1 MNAGLRPYRRRRT
14 RPVAITVAALAVA
27 ALVTWTIVFVNAAAE
42 SGLASCNTPVAGSAG
57 TVLDP
62 GAVEAATPVPPA
74 DVRTTVLNAGGQR
87 GQANLVAA
95 QLGDL
100 GFGEARQPDNDPL
113 YPQGDLECHGQLRFG
128 ESGEGAAA
136 TLQLVLPCLELV
148 RDERGDASVDVAV
161 GTGFTDVDPVRAV
174 RDALE
179 QLGAPGAGETGEGE
193 QVAAPQLDPQVL
205 AEARDAARC

>member
-1 MNAGLRPYRRRRT
+1 MNAGLRPYQRRRT

-27 ALVTWTIVFVNAAAE
+27 ALVTWTIVFFNAASE
-42 SGLASCNTPVAGSAG
+42 SGLAACNTPASGSAG
-57 TVLDP
+57 DVLDSD
-62 GAVEAATPVPPA
+62 ALAAAAPAPPA
-74 DVRTTVLNAGGQR
+74 DVRTAVLNAGGQR

-113 YPQGDLECHGQLRFG
+113 YPNGDLECHGQLRFG
-128 ESGEGAAA
+128 QAGEGAAA

-148 RDERGDASVDVAV
+148 RDERGDDSVDVAV
-161 GTGFTDVDPVRAV
+161 GTGFTDVNPGRSV

-179 QLGAPGAGETGEGE
+179 QLGAPGSGETGEGQ

>member
-1 MNAGLRPYRRRRT
+1 MNAGLRPYQRRRT

-27 ALVTWTIVFVNAAAE
+27 ALVTWTIVFFNSAAE
-42 SGLASCNTPVAGSAG
+42 SGLAACNTPAAGSAG
-57 TVLDP
+57 NVLDSD
-62 GAVEAATPVPPA
+62 ALAAAAPAPPA
-74 DVRTTVLNAGGQR
+74 AVRATVLNAGGQR

-113 YPQGDLECHGQLRFG
+113 YPNGDLECHGQLRFG
-128 ESGEGAAA
+128 QAGEGAAA

-148 RDERGDASVDVAV
+148 RDERGDDSVDVAV
-161 GTGFTDVDPVRAV
+161 GSGFTDVNPGRSV

-179 QLGAPGAGETGEGE
+179 QLGAPGSGETGEGQ

-205 AEARDAARC
+205 AEARDTASC

>member
-1 MNAGLRPYRRRRT
+1 VSAGLRPYRRRRS
-14 RPVAITVAALAVA
+14 RPVAITVGALAVA
-27 ALVTWTIVFVNAAAE
+27 ALVTWTIVFFNAAAE
-42 SGLASCNTPVAGSAG
+42 SGLTACNTSASGSAG
-57 TVLDP
+57 DVLDSD
-62 GAVEAATPVPPA
+62 ALASAAPTPPA
-74 DVRTTVLNAGGQR
+74 DIRTTVLNAGGQR

-113 YPQGDLECHGQLRFG
+113 YPGGDLECHGQLRFG
-128 ESGEGAAA
+128 QSGEGSAA

-148 RDERGDASVDVAV
+148 RDERGDGSVDVAV
-161 GTGFTDVDPVRAV
+161 GTGFTDVNPNRAV

-179 QLGAPGAGETGEGE
+179 QLGAPGSGETGEGQ

-205 AEARDAARC
+205 AEAREAARC

>member
-1 MNAGLRPYRRRRT
+1 MSAGLRPYRRRRS
-14 RPVAITVAALAVA
+14 RPVAITVGALAVA
-27 ALVTWTIVFVNAAAE
+27 ALVTWTIVFFNAAAE
-42 SGLASCNTPVAGSAG
+42 SGLAACNTSASGAAGE
-57 TVLDP
+57 VLDSD
-62 GAVEAATPVPPA
+62 ALASAAPTPPA
-74 DVRTTVLNAGGQR
+74 DIRTTVLNAGGQR

-113 YPQGDLECHGQLRFG
+113 YPGGDLECHGQLRFG
-128 ESGEGAAA
+128 QSGEGSAA

-148 RDERGDASVDVAV
+148 RDERGDDSVDVAV
-161 GTGFTDVDPVRAV
+161 GTAFTDVNPNRAV

-179 QLGAPGAGETGEGE
+179 QLGAPGSGETGEGQ

-205 AEARDAARC
+205 AEAREAARC